1 MLNLLSFNLQT
12 FFFSFALISFISIL
26 NDEIQLSRWLCINR
40 YFKGKDLFIYLVC
53 HQTVVMLFT
62 ICNKKLCVTSLSW
75 THLVSPTA
83 RLYVVHC
90 YADYLVN
97 PTTPVQ
103 CNAMITQIHHVKGK
117 VKLKKSPYIREH
129 KNLVALR
136 TQCNWIENAQH
147 KSFNCCRKMWF
158 LLLGL
163 CN

>member
-62 ICNKKLCVTSLSW
+62 ICNKKTLCDVIKLNSFGLTNSQVICSTLLCRLSGQPN
-75 THLVSPTA
+75 HSSSM
-83 RLYVVHC
+83 
-90 YADYLVN
+90 
-97 PTTPVQ
+97 Q
-103 CNAMITQIHHVKGK
+103 CNDNTNTPCQRKS
-117 VKLKKSPYIREH
+117 KLKKSPYIREH

-136 TQCNWIENAQH
+136 TQCN
-147 KSFNCCRKMWF
+147 
-158 LLLGL
+158 
-163 CN
+163 